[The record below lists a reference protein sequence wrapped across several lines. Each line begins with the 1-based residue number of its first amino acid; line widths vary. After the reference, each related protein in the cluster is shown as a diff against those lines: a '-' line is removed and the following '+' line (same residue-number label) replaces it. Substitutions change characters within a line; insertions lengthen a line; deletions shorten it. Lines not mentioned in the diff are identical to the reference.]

1 MASWGAWLGK
11 GEERLSWLER
21 EKKKEGK
28 EIIGL
33 LWLTGAGVKDF
44 ESGRESEGK
53 WGGRVVKA
61 E

>member
-1 MASWGAWLGK
+1 MWPTWGAWLGK
-11 GEERLSWLER
+11 GEERLWWLER
-21 EKKKEGK
+21 GKKRK

-53 WGGRVVKA
+53 WGGRVAKA